1 MFLWDS
7 LVMSLELIAIAAGL
21 VITWLLFTA
30 IIKILKTSI
39 TTALTIA
46 AILLLIQIIFGVRY
60 QEVWQEFEELI
71 KKFLVTIV

>member
-1 MFLWDS
+1 
-7 LVMSLELIAIAAGL
+7 MSLELITIAAGL